1 MLNSSMFIFLL
12 YLSHYI
18 LLINWTE
25 QGISKIKETSDR
37 YNSFKSSVE
46 KAGGKLVGGY
56 YTFGEYDLVLIIEV
70 PNDEAVL
77 SLMLKVGS
85 YGNVRTKTLKA
96 FTAEE
101 GMKIVKDLP

>member
-1 MLNSSMFIFLL
+1 M
-12 YLSHYI
+12 SHYI

-25 QGISKIKETSDR
+25 QGINKIKDSSDR

-46 KAGGKLVGGY
+46 NAGGKLIGGY
-56 YTFGEYDLVLIIEV
+56 YTFGEYDVVLIIEV
-70 PNDEAVL
+70 PNDEAVM

-85 YGNVRTKTLKA
+85 YGNVKTKTLKA

-101 GMKIVKDLP
+101 GMKIIKDLL